1 MLEFNE
7 YKRHGDASHAAC
19 VKGWTKDLS
28 EDVIGKSSVIEILT
42 HQKFGCVGVARDSV
56 ISKQISL
63 VVMLLPQVLSIP
75 SSLARLLDISTSETN
90 Q

>member
-19 VKGWTKDLS
+19 AKGWTKDLS

-56 ISKQISL
+56 ISTQTNIFSCH
-63 VVMLLPQVLSIP
+63 VIAPGFINSIIIGQTP
-75 SSLARLLDISTSETN
+75 GYFNI
-90 Q
+90 